1 MIKMSETEAVSLPSP
16 QRMTLRNFSLYSR
29 QRTVEVEF
37 NKGVF
42 CLAGANGL
50 GKSTFLAALN
60 YAITGTVARP
70 DTHFLGAAKYYE
82 DIGGYSDSYF
92 DGRIAERDREV
103 AEVELVFVAGRTTFH
118 LVRGM
123 FAATG
128 LRSCTITY
136 EDGETTSLSS
146 PTITDAERHGRY
158 VEALL
163 KATGLRAFSQL
174 VFLQWFVLTFDEQ
187 RHLLFWSDRIIEQA
201 LFLAFGYS
209 ADTAEQAEALQ
220 RLHDSA
226 DSKARNLQW
235 QATGVRKRLEALE
248 AALGLGDADDDDTE
262 FIASEHARLG
272 EDLDNSA
279 RDHEDVLARLRAA
292 RSTLDNASAL
302 ESAARRTYENA
313 FDERVLRASSAHFH
327 PVVIE
332 ALENSNCEVC
342 GTRAAHVRLDVAA
355 ALDAAVC
362 PLCQSP
368 VTPANGTDSDERE
381 QLLAHAADL
390 ATASRSVEEAQA
402 AVARYVADLD
412 TVAQRVVDTR
422 QRLDA
427 YQAKNT
433 AALARTGADS
443 AAVAGAQAGLRSEIA
458 DLMRQKNEALTRRD
472 DARNSLDALRR
483 ALSGRFTEMEGEFV
497 PLLQDLAYEF
507 LGVPLQVDLE
517 RRNHALGL
525 SLTLHGQ
532 QRTTADTLS
541 ESQRFF
547 VDIALRMAFARKLS
561 SGGHPATLY
570 VDTPEGSL
578 DIAYEKRAGRLFA
591 KFADVSD
598 RLVMTANINTSRLL
612 LELAS
617 QCGSANMDL
626 VRMTS
631 WTDLTPVQEEAQGD
645 FERAYAQI
653 EAELSGSGL

>member
-1 MIKMSETEAVSLPSP
+1 MPDREAVSLPSP
-16 QRMTLRNFSLYSR
+16 RRMTLRNFSLYSR
-29 QRTVEVEF
+29 QRTIDVEF
-37 NKGVF
+37 SKGVF

-70 DTHFLGAAKYYE
+70 DTHFLGAAKFYE

-92 DGRIAERDREV
+92 DGRIAESDREL
-103 AEVELVFVAGRTTFH
+103 AEVEIVFVAGGSTFK

-128 LRSCTITY
+128 LRSCVITHQDGTK
-136 EDGETTSLSS
+136 EDLSA
-146 PTITDAERHGRY
+146 PTFTDTERHSRY
-158 VEALL
+158 VDAVL

-220 RLHDSA
+220 RTYDSA

-248 AALGLGDADDDDTE
+248 SALGLGDSGDDEDSE
-262 FIASEHARLG
+262 SLAAEHARLG
-272 EDLDNSA
+272 EDLDNA
-279 RDHEDVLARLRAA
+279 VRDHEEVSARLQAA
-292 RSTLDNASAL
+292 RSALDNASAM
-302 ESAARRTYENA
+302 ESVARRTYESA
-313 FDERVLRASSAHFH
+313 FNDRVLRASSAHYH

-332 ALENSNCEVC
+332 AVEHSACEVC
-342 GTRAAHVRLDVAA
+342 GSTNDKVRSEVNA
-355 ALDAAVC
+355 ALSSAKC
-362 PLCQSP
+362 PLCTSP
-368 VTPANGTDSDERE
+368 ITPAGAADTEDRE
-381 QLLAHAADL
+381 KLLAHANDFA
-390 ATASRSVEEAQA
+390 AASKSTEEAQA
-402 AVARYVADLD
+402 AVARYVAELD
-412 TVAQRVVDTR
+412 TVAQRVVASR
-422 QRLDA
+422 QQLDA
-427 YQAKNT
+427 YQADNT
-433 AALARTGADS
+433 AALARTGVDGATI
-443 AAVAGAQAGLRSEIA
+443 AGAQSGLKSQIA
-458 DLMRQKNEALTRRD
+458 DLMRQKNEALARRD
-472 DARNSLDALRR
+472 EARVSLDSLRR
-483 ALSGRFTEMEGEFV
+483 ALSGRFAEMENEFV
-497 PLLQDLAYEF
+497 PLLQDLAHEF

-525 SLTLHGQ
+525 SLSLHGS

-561 SGGHPATLY
+561 SGGSPATLY

-578 DIAYEKRAGRLFA
+578 DIAYEERAGRLFG
-591 KFADVSD
+591 KFAEGSD
-598 RLVMTANINTSRLL
+598 RLVMTANINTSQLL

-617 QCGSANMDL
+617 RCGSANMDL

-631 WTDLTPVQEEAQGD
+631 WTDLTPIQEEAQD
-645 FERAYAQI
+645 KFEQAYSRV
-653 EAELSGSGL
+653 EAELSRSKR

>member
-1 MIKMSETEAVSLPSP
+1 MLEREAVSLPSP

-29 QRTVEVEF
+29 KRTVEVEF
-37 NKGVF
+37 NKAVF

-70 DTHFLGAAKYYE
+70 DTHFLGAAKFYE
-82 DIGGYSDSYF
+82 DISGYSDFYF
-92 DGRIAERDREV
+92 DGRIAEHDREI
-103 AEVELVFVAGRTTFH
+103 AEVEIVFVAGGSTFH
-118 LVRGM
+118 VVRGM
-123 FAATG
+123 FAATA
-128 LRSCTITY
+128 LRSCVITT
-136 EDGETTSLSS
+136 EDGETIDLSS
-146 PTITDAERHGRY
+146 SNITDAERHGRY
-158 VEALL
+158 VDALL

-187 RHLLFWSDRIIEQA
+187 RNLLFWSDRIIEQA

-220 RLHDSA
+220 RRYDSA
-226 DSKARNLQW
+226 ESKARNLQW

-248 AALGLGDADDDDTE
+248 AALGLGDMDNDETGSVAE
-262 FIASEHARLG
+262 EHARLG
-272 EDLDNSA
+272 EDLDNAA
-279 RDHEDVLARLRAA
+279 RDHEDVLARLQAA
-292 RSTLDNASAL
+292 RSSLDNASAL
-302 ESAARRTYENA
+302 ESVARRTYEAA
-313 FDERVLRASSAHFH
+313 FDERLERASSAHYH

-332 ALENSNCEVC
+332 ALEHSTCEVC
-342 GTRAAHVRLDVAA
+342 GSIGDHVRSGVAA
-355 ALDAAVC
+355 ALATAAC
-362 PLCQSP
+362 PMCASA
-368 VTPANGTDSDERE
+368 VTPASNSDSGLRE
-381 QLLAHAADL
+381 QLLAHANEL
-390 ATASRSVEEAQA
+390 ATASRSVAEAQS
-402 AVARYVADLD
+402 AVARYLGELD
-412 TVAQRVVDTR
+412 TVAQRVVAGR

-427 YQAKNT
+427 YQAENT
-433 AALARTGADS
+433 AALARTGAD
-443 AAVAGAQAGLRSEIA
+443 ATVVAGAQAGLKSEIA
-458 DLMRQKNEALTRRD
+458 DLMRQKAEALTRRD
-472 DARNSLDALRR
+472 DAKTNLDALRR
-483 ALSGRFTEMEGEFV
+483 SLSGRFAEMENEFV

-525 SLTLHGQ
+525 SLTLHGS

-561 SGGHPATLY
+561 DDNSPATLY

-578 DIAYEKRAGRLFA
+578 DIAYEGRAGRLFG
-591 KFADVSD
+591 KFAEGPD

-617 QCGSANMDL
+617 RCGSANMDL

-631 WTDLTPVQEEAQGD
+631 WTDLTPIQEEAQDD
-645 FERAYAQI
+645 FERAYAQV
-653 EAELSGSGL
+653 EAELSGSDR